1 MFMNTW
7 GCCTIED
14 LQSDVSQ
21 YCIFVHPLSSIYLDV
36 CFSGWSLEYQQTS
49 VSSCSYYKGRY
60 QWSHL
65 PTAPWHPHL
74 THPPPPSCVPLLP
87 LSQTSPHPK
96 TPSSNCLMKSFN
108 NFQNMNPSIVIPL
121 SSILQA
127 QPSHQCLTEY
137 LFISSLISS
146 SNLPQCTS
154 TFPTLPQLSKQSSS
168 FVPPHTENPSVSSF
182 HASSLP
188 SPLTPL
194 ILQLPEQIKQLTL
207 SSRKQG
213 LLSALQVM

>member
-49 VSSCSYYKGRY
+49 VSSCSYCKGRY

-87 LSQTSPHPK
+87 LSKTSPHPI

-137 LFISSLISS
+137 LFISVTDFFIQLTPVHVHL
-146 SNLPQCTS
+146 SNLASIVETVFLLCP
-154 TFPTLPQLSKQSSS
+154 SSY
-168 FVPPHTENPSVSSF
+168 
-182 HASSLP
+182 
-188 SPLTPL
+188 
-194 ILQLPEQIKQLTL
+194 
-207 SSRKQG
+207 RK
-213 LLSALQVM
+213 S